1 MATTDRLEVRPV
13 DGAHARLDGRS
24 AGWAGVEPRARQ
36 PATLDHSKER
46 RMKTMI
52 PLLAAAM
59 LFATAAAAQDEGVNV
74 EGGVSYQRK
83 TVINFEDDTIEG
95 DLKTPDGQY
104 LTVKKKL
111 RHKSLIRIRKDFRR
125 EVLSSVGDL

>member
-1 MATTDRLEVRPV
+1 MRPIALLLLVTGLLATT
-13 DGAHARLDGRS
+13 AS
-24 AGWAGVEPRARQ
+24 
-36 PATLDHSKER
+36 
-46 RMKTMI
+46 
-52 PLLAAAM
+52 
-59 LFATAAAAQDEGVNV
+59 AQDEGVNT

-104 LTVKKKL
+104 LNVKKKM